1 MHQKFKELSVFSPF
15 YLEWSNESNKL
26 KQKGEKASFGVNK
39 DIKCSLLGK
48 NISQKAEFSTAMFF
62 NKSRFF
68 NRESKNLVTRTTM
81 IKHKQ

>member
-1 MHQKFKELSVFSPF
+1 MSRIN
-15 YLEWSNESNKL
+15 WNK
-26 KQKGEKASFGVNK
+26 KGIKASFGVNK
-39 DIKCSLLGK
+39 DIKGSLLGK

-81 IKHKQ
+81 IKHKQWKRWKTFY

>member
-1 MHQKFKELSVFSPF
+1 MKT
-15 YLEWSNESNKL
+15 
-26 KQKGEKASFGVNK
+26 SFGVNK

-62 NKSRFF
+62 YKSRFF
-68 NRESKNLVTRTTM
+68 NRESKNLVSKTTM

>member
-1 MHQKFKELSVFSPF
+1 MKT
-15 YLEWSNESNKL
+15 
-26 KQKGEKASFGVNK
+26 SFEVNK
-39 DIKCSLLGK
+39 DIKGSLLGK